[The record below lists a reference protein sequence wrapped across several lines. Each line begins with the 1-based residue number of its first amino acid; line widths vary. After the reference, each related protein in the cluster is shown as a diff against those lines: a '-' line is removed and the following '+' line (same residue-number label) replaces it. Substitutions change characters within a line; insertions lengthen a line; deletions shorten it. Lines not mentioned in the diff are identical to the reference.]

1 MFEDERGK
9 LIFVIKNNNFISK
22 ETTVSVNNKD
32 VFRGVHIE
40 DFEKLVTCIE
50 GKMLDITINFNEYEE
65 DYLIPKYVELIAN
78 TPNNQLLVKKN
89 HGHAYLTLTENT
101 IVLYNFGN
109 VFDSTKTKTIN
120 YKDPILNIKLP
131 INNPIISEKDLNA
144 PFIRNIDYVV
154 YGGNGFIGSSIIDE
168 LIKHNKKYYKSN
180 LRLEDTNNIEKE
192 LELYKPRYVI
202 NSAGITGTP
211 NISWCETNRIQ
222 TIETNVTYQLTLA
235 KICYD
240 KKIHLT
246 VISSGAIFNGDKFYN
261 EDENGNYDGNFY
273 GKCRI
278 YLENM
283 LKNYDNVLYIR
294 VNYPISSKKSNKN
307 LLTKLLN
314 YKIIEN
320 KELTITYI
328 DELVGILI
336 RMIEHNELGICNFVN
351 EGSINLTKIL
361 NIYNEYQEHKYE
373 ISQTIDT
380 NKSNSLLMVGKLKK
394 YNVSKIEDAVRECIV
409 KYISK
414 E

>member
-1 MFEDERGK
+1 
-9 LIFVIKNNNFISK
+9 
-22 ETTVSVNNKD
+22 
-32 VFRGVHIE
+32 
-40 DFEKLVTCIE
+40 
-50 GKMLDITINFNEYEE
+50 
-65 DYLIPKYVELIAN
+65 
-78 TPNNQLLVKKN
+78 
-89 HGHAYLTLTENT
+89 
-101 IVLYNFGN
+101 
-109 VFDSTKTKTIN
+109 
-120 YKDPILNIKLP
+120 
-131 INNPIISEKDLNA
+131 
-144 PFIRNIDYVV
+144 
-154 YGGNGFIGSSIIDE
+154 
-168 LIKHNKKYYKSN
+168 
-180 LRLEDTNNIEKE
+180 
-192 LELYKPRYVI
+192 
-202 NSAGITGTP
+202 
-211 NISWCETNRIQ
+211 
-222 TIETNVTYQLTLA
+222 
-235 KICYD
+235 
-240 KKIHLT
+240 
-246 VISSGAIFNGDKFYN
+246 
-261 EDENGNYDGNFY
+261 
-273 GKCRI
+273 
-278 YLENM
+278 M

-380 NKSNSLLMVGKLKK
+380 NKSNSLLIVGKLKK